1 MGVGS
6 LIIVNGNSSAGKSTV
21 ARLMQ
26 AELLQTFLL
35 TGIDDFLH
43 RLPDSL
49 VGPAVKGVS
58 RGWELTFNDG
68 EMAGV
73 PRTTPLG
80 YQIIN
85 GIYAAIAAYCRAG
98 NNAIVDAVMYD
109 SESVTL
115 ARENFAGLKVFSVG
129 LHCELA
135 EAKRRERGRGDRAP
149 GGAAAFDALVHLH
162 LKYDFSIDVTNIS
175 AADAAHLIVSEFL
188 ERPEG
193 TAFWAS
199 PKDHQVRIASRKDY
213 RPTPFLAAAPDE
225 SAQSADGTELDEAAS
240 DSD

>member
-1 MGVGS
+1 MAFGS

-26 AELLQTFLL
+26 AELPQPFLL
-35 TGIDDFLH
+35 TGLDHFLH
-43 RLPDSL
+43 RVPDSL
-49 VGPAVKGVS
+49 VGPPDEVVL
-58 RGWELTFNDG
+58 RGWEVTFNNG
-68 EMAGV
+68 EMASV
-73 PRTTPLG
+73 PQTTPLG

-109 SESVTL
+109 SEAVTL

-135 EAKRRERGRGDRAP
+135 EAKRRERHRGDRAP

-162 LKYDFSIDVTNIS
+162 LRYDFSIDVTNIS

-193 TAFWAS
+193 TAFWA
-199 PKDHQVRIASRKDY
+199 PGK
-213 RPTPFLAAAPDE
+213 
-225 SAQSADGTELDEAAS
+225 
-240 DSD
+240 